1 MNQYVGLLELICM
14 SCPIPTAEVLQDVSV
29 LYARLGKD
37 THVASRLFLRGSH
50 LFVSHLFA
58 AQRLSCFSLA
68 YVLSPFPDFEHNP
81 SFCIQQL
88 GSVEV
93 EQLVT
98 KKTMLSPH
106 LIIVTAPP

>member
-1 MNQYVGLLELICM
+1 MNQYVSVLELICM
-14 SCPIPTAEVLQDVSV
+14 SSPIPTAEVLQDVSV

-37 THVASRLFLRGSH
+37 MHVASHLFLRGSH

-58 AQRLSCFSLA
+58 AQQLLCFSLA
-68 YVLSPFPDFEHNP
+68 DILSLFPDFERCP

-88 GSVEV
+88 GSVQF

-106 LIIVTAPP
+106 LIIITAPP

>member
-1 MNQYVGLLELICM
+1 MNQYVSLLELICM

-37 THVASRLFLRGSH
+37 THIAIRLFRRGSH

-58 AQRLSCFSLA
+58 AQQLLCFSLA
-68 YVLSPFPDFEHNP
+68 YVLSPFPDFEHST

-88 GSVEV
+88 GSV
-93 EQLVT
+93 
-98 KKTMLSPH
+98 
-106 LIIVTAPP
+106 